1 MAITALLYI
10 SVSLLL
16 IGGAAIFFIKAMQSL
31 MHHEP
36 RGINLASNYPQPTN
50 AAQFADEVIAAH
62 REEIV
67 AMLER
72 QFRSSPS
79 PDSPSS

>member
-16 IGGAAIFFIKAMQSL
+16 IAGAVLFFIKAMQSL
-31 MHHEP
+31 IHHEP
-36 RGINLASNYPQPTN
+36 RGQNLAGNYPQAIVT
-50 AAQFADEVIAAH
+50 AQFTDDVITAH

>member
-16 IGGAAIFFIKAMQSL
+16 IGGAAIFFAKAMQSL
-31 MHHEP
+31 MRSEP
-36 RGINLASNYPQPTN
+36 MEASQAANHSQN
-50 AAQFADEVIAAH
+50 AITSQLADEVIAAH

-72 QFRSSPS
+72 QFRISPS
-79 PDSPSS
+79 TDSSNS